1 MASWLSGP
9 RAAAEQMGVDLG
21 YRGQRYGLPE
31 EGPGSMAGAGRRIV
45 ALFIDW
51 LLCMLIAY
59 GLLSADRAS
68 IGNWT
73 LVIFV
78 VMAVLT
84 VGTIGTTPG
93 KRLLGLRVVSVLF
106 AIASLGDL
114 RAKRGGPGKSRRWS
128 VLPRSVP

>member
-1 MASWLSGP
+1 M
-9 RAAAEQMGVDLG
+9 
-21 YRGQRYGLPE
+21 
-31 EGPGSMAGAGRRIV
+31 
-45 ALFIDW
+45 
-51 LLCMLIAY
+51 CMLIAY

-93 KRLLGLRVVSVLF
+93 KRLLGLRVVSVHGGRLTF
-106 AIASLGDL
+106 PRAALRTGLLALASPALIWDRDL
-114 RAKRGGPGKSRRWS
+114 RGLHDRVTGAVQVRI
-128 VLPRSVP
+128 